1 MITAFVG
8 EFRVGALVAFVVTD
22 SEVQPFGIG
31 AAFWGGI
38 VTLSALTSI
47 DTSV

>member
-1 MITAFVG
+1 MIKTAFTEVMG
-8 EFRVGALVAFVVTD
+8 IEHPIALGGLGGGHTNTAITSAV
-22 SEVQPFGIG
+22 
-31 AAFWGGI
+31 GI